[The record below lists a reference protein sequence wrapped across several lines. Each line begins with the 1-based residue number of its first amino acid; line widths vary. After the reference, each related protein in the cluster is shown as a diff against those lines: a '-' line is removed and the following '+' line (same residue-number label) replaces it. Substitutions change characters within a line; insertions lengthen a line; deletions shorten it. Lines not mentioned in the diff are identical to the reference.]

1 MKGNLPWQ
9 GLKARNV
16 KEKYEKI
23 KEKKISIS
31 LEVLCQGL
39 PDDFK
44 TFIQYARELKFEDR
58 PDYVYLRNLIRK
70 IGENNQLVFNY
81 SKLDWFVRKEKMHE
95 EQKENNKEKEKDKD
109 KIQNKTA
116 SDDDK
121 AKKGS
126 NDN

>member
-1 MKGNLPWQ
+1 M
-9 GLKARNV
+9 
-16 KEKYEKI
+16 
-23 KEKKISIS
+23 
-31 LEVLCQGL
+31 
-39 PDDFK
+39 
-44 TFIQYARELKFEDR
+44 
-58 PDYVYLRNLIRK
+58 
-70 IGENNQLVFNY
+70 VFNY